1 MCRVPFNCL
10 PAAGGA
16 AYLPPTFVSPRHL
29 STSAVDESVL
39 DVDALGDADLPPLLP
54 ADGDDALLDSLL
66 GVKAEGP
73 GVGVAGAAAF
83 GGPGALAA
91 PACPA
96 PLFPGYP
103 YAVVTHV
110 SQYETESSSRLS
122 GMKARAG
129 GAGGVGLS
137 CAERR

>member
-16 AYLPPTFVSPRHL
+16 AYLPPTFVSPPP
-29 STSAVDESVL
+29 AVDESVL